1 MTDEE
6 YLFRQTELERKRL
19 GYGDKHKK
27 RGGGRYVRLPSDH
40 LTKKE
45 REALNGEC
53 KTYKKKDFYTWEE
66 FKELPSDLQVAWTNS
81 IINRYGA
88 GLETISEIVFGFSKL
103 ILRHYFQRKNE
114 IQYLNK
120 PLTGKAGQ
128 NAKKA
133 LAAAF
138 DLWKNAQITMSE
150 EDLPQEDPAPVE
162 EKELRPFVKIDPLEM
177 LGIKQP
183 EEEQIPDEIEALPES
198 PAPEAEEAV
207 TPAPQICLKGNP
219 MPERFDPANIAALI
233 AALAGSGAKLTIEVV
248 L

>member
-6 YLFRQTELERKRL
+6 YLFKQTEIERKRL

-27 RGGGRYVRLPSDH
+27 RGGGRYVRLPSDR
-40 LTKKE
+40 LSKKE
-45 REALNGEC
+45 REALNGEV
-53 KTYKKKDFYTWEE
+53 KTFVKKDFYTWEE
-66 FKELPSDLQVAWTNS
+66 FKALPSDLQVAWVNS

-88 GLETISEIVFGFSKL
+88 GLETISEIVFGFSKRN
-103 ILRHYFQRKNE
+103 LRHYFQRKNE

-138 DLWKNAQITMSE
+138 DLWKNTQITMCE
-150 EDLPQEDPAPVE
+150 EDLPADDPDPAVIEENPVE
-162 EKELRPFVKIDPLEM
+162 IEVLHETTP
-177 LGIKQP
+177 P
-183 EEEQIPDEIEALPES
+183 ECEETVAPD
-198 PAPEAEEAV
+198 
-207 TPAPQICLKGNP
+207 PQIDVKQSEPL
-219 MPERFDPANIAALI
+219 PERFDPANIAALI
-233 AALAGSGAKLTIEVV
+233 VALAGSGAKLTIEVT

>member
-1 MTDEE
+1 MTEAE
-6 YLFRQTELERKRL
+6 RLFRETEIERKRL

-27 RGGGRYVRLPSDH
+27 RGGGRYVRLHSDR
-40 LTKKE
+40 LSKKE

-53 KTYKKKDFYTWEE
+53 KTYKKKDFYTWDE
-66 FKELPSDLQVAWTNS
+66 FKELPSDLKVAWVNS

-88 GLETISEIVFGFSKL
+88 GVETISEIVFGCSKRN
-103 ILRHYFQRKNE
+103 LRNHLTRIGEMQFV
-114 IQYLNK
+114 NK

-150 EDLPQEDPAPVE
+150 EDLPQDDPDPAEIE
-162 EKELRPFVKIDPLEM
+162 EN
-177 LGIKQP
+177 QP
-183 EEEQIPDEIEALPES
+183 ESEALHETT
-198 PAPEAEEAV
+198 ATECEETVA
-207 TPAPQICLKGNP
+207 PAPQIAVKQSEP
-219 MPERFDPANIAALI
+219 TAVSFDPANIAALI
-233 AALAGSGAKLTIEVV
+233 AALAGSGAKLTIEVT

>member
-6 YLFRQTELERKRL
+6 YLFRQTELERKRI

-88 GLETISEIVFGFSKL
+88 GLETISEIVFGFSKR

-138 DLWKNAQITMSE
+138 DLWKNTQITMSE
-150 EDLPQEDPAPVE
+150 EELPANDPDPAVIE
-162 EKELRPFVKIDPLEM
+162 ENAP
-177 LGIKQP
+177 
-183 EEEQIPDEIEALPES
+183 EIEALHETTAS
-198 PAPEAEEAV
+198 ECEETVA
-207 TPAPQICLKGNP
+207 PAPQIAVKQSEP
-219 MPERFDPANIAALI
+219 TAVSFDPANIAALI
-233 AALAGSGAKLTIEVV
+233 AALAGSGAKLTIEVT

>member
-1 MTDEE
+1 MTEAE
-6 YLFRQTELERKRL
+6 RLFRETEIERKRL

-27 RGGGRYVRLPSDH
+27 RGGGRYVRLPSDR
-40 LTKKE
+40 LSKKE

-66 FKELPSDLQVAWTNS
+66 FKALPSDLQVAWTNS

-88 GLETISEIVFGFSKL
+88 GLETISEIVFGFSKRN
-103 ILRHYFQRKNE
+103 LRHFFQRKNE

-133 LAAAF
+133 LAEAF
-138 DLWKNAQITMSE
+138 ALWKNTQITMCE
-150 EDLPQEDPAPVE
+150 EDLPKDDPDPAIVE
-162 EKELRPFVKIDPLEM
+162 EIYP
-177 LGIKQP
+177 
-183 EEEQIPDEIEALPES
+183 EIEALHETTAS
-198 PAPEAEEAV
+198 ECEETVAPD
-207 TPAPQICLKGNP
+207 PQIAVKQSVPL
-219 MPERFDPANIAALI
+219 PERFDPANIAALI
-233 AALAGSGAKLTIEVV
+233 AALAGSGAKLTIEVT